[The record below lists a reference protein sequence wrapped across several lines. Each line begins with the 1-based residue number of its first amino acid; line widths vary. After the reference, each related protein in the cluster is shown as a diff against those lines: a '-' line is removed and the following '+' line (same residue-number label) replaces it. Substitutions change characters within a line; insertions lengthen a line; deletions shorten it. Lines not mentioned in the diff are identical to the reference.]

1 MGDLHSNII
10 ISSTQNLLWITSLN
24 IDRFDFNLGYIHKEE
39 DLGVVKEVFGC
50 RKTIKVASLDKHQI
64 SINATLGNKC
74 EQIVKQSSTSNS

>member
-39 DLGVVKEVFGC
+39 DLGVVQQVFGGEE
-50 RKTIKVASLDKHQI
+50 IVEVAVLDEYQI
-64 SINATLGNKC
+64 LAAVFRAVFDYCI
-74 EQIVKQSSTSNS
+74 Q